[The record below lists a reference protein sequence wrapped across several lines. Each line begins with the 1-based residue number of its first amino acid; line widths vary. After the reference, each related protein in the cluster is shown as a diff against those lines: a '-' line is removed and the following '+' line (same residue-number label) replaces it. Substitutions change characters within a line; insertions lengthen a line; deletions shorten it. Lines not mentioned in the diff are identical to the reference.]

1 MEILQGNIVI
11 CFTTCHYIYFHG
23 GTTTATTVHVVP
35 GVNAPKILVI
45 RQVVVVPTAVLKRV
59 WLEVA
64 SVQGVIKVRVPC
76 HQILCMKIFFFS
88 IYLLDFQEIDI
99 LISLITEFDGVSHV
113 PILWGNIFHYL
124 IFFPRYSVILASVSY
139 NIIMFQNLK

>member
-11 CFTTCHYIYFHG
+11 CFVTCHYIYFHG
-23 GTTTATTVHVVP
+23 GTTTATAVHVVP

-64 SVQGVIKVRVPC
+64 SVQGVIKVWVPC
-76 HQILCMKIFFFS
+76 HQILCMEFFFFFNLFVRLPGNRYFDLTNYKVWWCIAS
-88 IYLLDFQEIDI
+88 SNFMRKYF
-99 LISLITEFDGVSHV
+99 SLF
-113 PILWGNIFHYL
+113 N
-124 IFFPRYSVILASVSY
+124 FFSRYSVILASVSN

>member
-11 CFTTCHYIYFHG
+11 CFATCHYIYFHG
-23 GTTTATTVHVVP
+23 GTTTATAVHVVP

-64 SVQGVIKVRVPC
+64 SVQGVIKVWVPC
-76 HQILCMKIFFFS
+76 HQILCMEKKNFNLFIRLPGNRYFDFTNYKVWWCIASSNFMRKYFSLFNFFS
-88 IYLLDFQEIDI
+88 
-99 LISLITEFDGVSHV
+99 
-113 PILWGNIFHYL
+113 
-124 IFFPRYSVILASVSY
+124 RYSVILASVSN